1 MSAEEE
7 IKNKLREAIINAQSQ
22 IIQPIPATPAPSG
35 EAEASLRK
43 SLFGFFSAGTP
54 PPAAIVSGCAEAFLG
69 VVSEFKY
76 GSGDSD
82 DIAGKDANEVDTPL
96 FVKSRPVRGYALL
109 IFPVEDLFRKCMRY
123 TLMKSKITDFQ
134 MQNQGEHLA
143 NLIALT
149 EDEWELFG
157 EDFLHNAAIAVNNL
171 IAAYGRELGIRS
183 MVFNLG
189 AVSSPGA
196 IIYAVK
202 IPERGFFHNYALN
215 LYENIQ
221 SALYY
226 SVLQQWAQ
234 WCNDAGEAQANAMK
248 YTAQS
253 EAVMTFRDI
262 GLPNYTRPTRR
273 Y

>member
-1 MSAEEE
+1 MSAE
-7 IKNKLREAIINAQSQ
+7 NDLR
-22 IIQPIPATPAPSG
+22 
-35 EAEASLRK
+35 ASL
-43 SLFGFFSAGTP
+43 LEFFNAIE
-54 PPAAIVSGCAEAFLG
+54 PPAAIVSPEETVIDAP
-69 VVSEFKY
+69 VPVFKY
-76 GSGDSD
+76 GGGGDD
-82 DIAGKDANEVDTPL
+82 DVIGKDAKEMDTGM
-96 FVKSRPVRGYALL
+96 FVKSCTPLKGYVLL
-109 IFPVEDLFRKCMRY
+109 IFPVEKLFKKCMRY
-123 TLMKSKITDFQ
+123 TLMKSKVTDFQ

-143 NLIALT
+143 GLIALT

-202 IPERGFFHNYALN
+202 IPERGFLHNYALN
-215 LYENIQ
+215 LYENIE

-248 YTAQS
+248 YTERS
-253 EAVMTFRDI
+253 ETIMAFRDI
-262 GLPNYTRPTRR
+262 GRPRTARPTRF